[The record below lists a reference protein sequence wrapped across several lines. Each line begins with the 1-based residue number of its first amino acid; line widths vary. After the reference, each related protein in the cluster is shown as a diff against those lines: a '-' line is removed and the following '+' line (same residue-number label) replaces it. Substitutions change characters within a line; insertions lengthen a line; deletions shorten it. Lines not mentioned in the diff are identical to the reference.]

1 MSKYIAA
8 KYASENPSLAHKLS
22 RTRVITKALL
32 AAGMCCTL
40 LACSEP
46 QQTQETPEAA
56 KTIINNV
63 SVVDPVDGLVALQ
76 QVVIQADKIIYIGP
90 AENIEKVN
98 EANDKNQV
106 IDATGQFLIPGL
118 WDMHVHFLYDEAL
131 TDVMPELFLRYGV
144 TSVRDTGGDVKKL
157 ASLRE
162 KLKDTPAPRIYFS
175 GPLLDGKFVVYDG
188 SDPSRPPLGT
198 GVLDAESAMDTVTA
212 LKSAGA
218 DFIKIYELIDP
229 ATYNSLAAAARQ
241 LDMPIASHVPL
252 MMTADVAGPMA
263 GSMEHLRNIE
273 LACAANWQALLT
285 QRQAKITGFTEGL
298 GYTLRSE
305 LHSAQRIPA
314 IKAYDETR
322 CNEVLDTLTNTIQV
336 PTLRLNTVLM
346 LKPFERADWSA
357 AATALPQDVLENWQA
372 RIDLLN
378 TSSLGMDHTFAN
390 WSQFLIARLL
400 ERGVPIGAGTDT
412 PIGLGI
418 PGYSLHTE
426 LELLVAGG
434 MSTQQALYAAT
445 VTPAKFLGLEDTMG
459 QIKVGMAADLVLLSD
474 NPLENIEHSR
484 TITKVMSKGLWVE

>member
-1 MSKYIAA
+1 MSKFTAA
-8 KYASENPSLAHKLS
+8 KYTSLS
-22 RTRVITKALL
+22 RLNHLARPRLMVKTLL
-32 AAGMCCTL
+32 AAGLCCAL
-40 LACSEP
+40 SACSKP
-46 QQTQETPEAA
+46 QEIQETPQAA

-63 SVVDPVDGLVALQ
+63 NVVDPVDGLVAQQ
-76 QVVIQADKIIYIGP
+76 QVVIQEDKIVYVGP
-90 AENIEKVN
+90 AEKVSATTN
-98 EANDKNQV
+98 TNGTDQF

-131 TDVMPELFLRYGV
+131 TDVMPELFLLYGV
-144 TSVRDTGGDVKKL
+144 TSVRDTGGDVTKL
-157 ASLRE
+157 AALRE
-162 KLKDTPAPRIYFS
+162 ALKDTPTPRIYFS

-188 SDPSRPPLGT
+188 SDPSRPALGT
-198 GVLDAESAMDTVTA
+198 GVLDAESAMATVTA

-229 ATYNSLAAAARQ
+229 ATYNSLTAAAKQ
-241 LDMPIASHVPL
+241 LEMPIASHVPL
-252 MMTADVAGPMA
+252 MMTADIAGPMA

-273 LACAANWQALLT
+273 LACAANWQDLLA
-285 QRQAKITGFTEGL
+285 QRQAKISGFTEGL

-314 IKAYDETR
+314 IRAYDEAR
-322 CNEVLDTLTNTIQV
+322 CNEVLDSLTNTIQV

-346 LKPFERADWSA
+346 LKPFERADWPE
-357 AATALPQDVLENWQA
+357 AATALPQDVLKNWQA
-372 RIDLLN
+372 RINLLSAN
-378 TSSLGMDHTFAN
+378 SLDIDHTFAN

-434 MSTQQALYAAT
+434 MSTQQALYSAT
-445 VTPAKFLGLEDTMG
+445 VTPAEFLGLEDTMG

-474 NPLENIEHSR
+474 NPLEKIEHSR
-484 TITKVMSKGLWVE
+484 SITKVMSKGSWVK

>member
-1 MSKYIAA
+1 MSKYTTA
-8 KYASENPSLAHKLS
+8 KYTGETSRPAHKSSHLGF
-22 RTRVITKALL
+22 ITKAILT
-32 AAGMCCTL
+32 AGVSCTL
-40 LACSEP
+40 LACSKP
-46 QQTQETPEAA
+46 QAIHEIPQTT

-63 SVVDPVDGLVALQ
+63 NVVDPIDGLVVQQ
-76 QVVIQADKIIYIGP
+76 QVVIQADQIVYVGP
-90 AENIEKVN
+90 AEQTPETTKT
-98 EANDKNQV
+98 NDSDQF

-131 TDVMPELFLRYGV
+131 TEVMPELFLRYGV
-144 TSVRDTGGDVKKL
+144 TSVRDTGGDVAKL
-157 ASLRE
+157 AALRE
-162 KLKDTPAPRIYFS
+162 ARKDTPTPRIYFS

-198 GVLDAESAMDTVTA
+198 GVLNAESAMATVTA

-229 ATYNSLAAAARQ
+229 ATYNSLAMAAAQ

-252 MMTADVAGPMA
+252 MMTADVAGPKA

-273 LACAANWQALLT
+273 LACAENWQTLLAE
-285 QRQAKITGFTEGL
+285 RQAKINGFTEGL
-298 GYTLRSE
+298 GHTLRSE
-305 LHSAQRIPA
+305 LHNAQRIPA
-314 IKAYDETR
+314 INAYDETR
-322 CNEVLDTLTNTIQV
+322 CNAVLDTLTNTIQV

-346 LKPFERADWSA
+346 LKPFERDDWPD
-357 AATALPQDVLENWQA
+357 AATALPQAVLENWQA

-378 TSSLGMDHTFAN
+378 TNTLGMDHTFAN

-400 ERGVPIGAGTDT
+400 DRSVPIGAGTDT

-445 VTPAKFLGLEDTMG
+445 VTPAKFLGLEETMG
-459 QIKVGMAADLVLLSD
+459 QIKAGMAADLVLLRD
-474 NPLENIEHSR
+474 NPLENIQHSR
-484 TITKVMSKGLWVE
+484 TITKVMSKGSWVK

>member
-1 MSKYIAA
+1 MSKYTAA
-8 KYASENPSLAHKLS
+8 KHTSPFLVNHSARS
-22 RTRVITKALL
+22 RLITKVLL
-32 AAGMCCTL
+32 VAGLCCTL
-40 LACSEP
+40 LACSKP
-46 QQTQETPEAA
+46 QATQETPEAA
-56 KTIINNV
+56 KIIINNV
-63 SVVDPVDGLVALQ
+63 NIVDPVDGLVAQQ
-76 QVVIQADKIIYIGP
+76 QVVIQEDKIVYVGP
-90 AENIEKVN
+90 VDETLAATNSYGTDQIV
-98 EANDKNQV
+98 
-106 IDATGQFLIPGL
+106 DATGHFLIPGL

-144 TSVRDTGGDVKKL
+144 TSVRDTGGDVTKL
-157 ASLRE
+157 AALRE
-162 KLKDTPAPRIYFS
+162 ALKDTPTPRIYFS

-198 GVLDAESAMDTVTA
+198 GVLNAESAMATVTA

-229 ATYNSLAAAARQ
+229 ATYNSLATAAKQ
-241 LDMPIASHVPL
+241 QEMPIASHVPL

-273 LACAANWQALLT
+273 LACAANWQDLLA
-285 QRQAKITGFTEGL
+285 QRQAKIMGFTEGL

-305 LHSAQRIPA
+305 LHNAQRIPA

-322 CNEVLDTLTNTIQV
+322 CNEVLDSLTNTIQV

-346 LKPFERADWSA
+346 LKPFERADWPE
-357 AATALPQDVLENWQA
+357 AATTLPQDVLENWQA
-372 RIDLLN
+372 RIDLLK
-378 TSSLGMDHTFAN
+378 TSNLGMDHTFAN

-426 LELLVAGG
+426 LELLVASG
-434 MSTQQALYAAT
+434 MSTQQALYSAT
-445 VTPAKFLGLEDTMG
+445 VTPAEFLGLEDTMG

-484 TITKVMSKGLWVE
+484 TITKVMSKGSWVE

>member
-1 MSKYIAA
+1 MIKYTAA
-8 KYASENPSLAHKLS
+8 KHTSASPLLLKHFFHPRLMLK
-22 RTRVITKALL
+22 TLL
-32 AAGMCCTL
+32 AAGLCWFL
-40 LACSEP
+40 LGCSAKTEEA
-46 QQTQETPEAA
+46 QEAP

-63 SVVDPVDGLVALQ
+63 SVVDPIDGLVTQQ
-76 QVVIQADKIIYIGP
+76 QVIVQEDEIIYVGP
-90 AENIEKVN
+90 AEQMKAVTAADNGDQLLD
-98 EANDKNQV
+98 AN
-106 IDATGQFLIPGL
+106 GQFLIPGL

-131 TDVMPELFLRYGV
+131 TDVMPELFLRYGI
-144 TSVRDTGGDVKKL
+144 TSVRDTGGDVAKL
-157 ASLRE
+157 AALRA
-162 KLKDTPAPRIYFS
+162 KLKDTDSPRIYFS

-198 GVLDAESAMDTVTA
+198 GVLDAESAMATVSA
-212 LKSAGA
+212 LKAAGA

-229 ATYNSLAAAARQ
+229 ATYKSLAAAAKE

-252 MMTADVAGPMA
+252 MMTADVAGPIA

-285 QRQAKITGFTEGL
+285 QRQAAITGFTEGL
-298 GYTLRSE
+298 GYTLRSS

-314 IKAYDETR
+314 INAYDEAR

-346 LKPFERADWSA
+346 LKPFERADWPK
-357 AATALPQDVLENWQA
+357 AATDLPQAVLENWQA
-372 RIDLLN
+372 RINMLN
-378 TSSLGMDHTFAN
+378 ANNLSMDHTFAN

-434 MSTQQALYAAT
+434 MSTQQALYSAT

-459 QIKVGMAADLVLLSD
+459 QIKVGMKADLVLLSG
-474 NPLENIEHSR
+474 NPLENIEYSR
-484 TITKVMSKGLWVE
+484 SITKVMSKGSWVE